1 MKFVRQRDSHDCGVA
16 CLVMVCQH
24 YGRNISLERT
34 RQLCHIK
41 RTGVSLLGISE
52 AAEIMGLRTQGV
64 LCDLDTLQEI
74 NLPAILHWHQNHF
87 VVLTRIEKK
96 AEMYYST
103 ILRILQFNKSQQNT
117 PQRCGLF
124 D

>member
-24 YGRNISLERT
+24 YGRHVSLERT

-52 AAEIMGLRTQGV
+52 AVEIMGLQTQGV
-64 LCDLDTLQEI
+64 WCALGTLQEI
-74 NLPAILHWHQNHF
+74 NSPAILHSYPKHF
-87 VVLTRIEKK
+87 IQLTRIKRESRNIFFHIASSSLGFVRLPKV
-96 AEMYYST
+96 
-103 ILRILQFNKSQQNT
+103 
-117 PQRCGLF
+117 RC
-124 D
+124 

>member
-96 AEMYYST
+96 AK
-103 ILRILQFNKSQQNT
+103 NV
-117 PQRCGLF
+117 LF
-124 D
+124 YHIADPAIQ

>member
-24 YGRNISLERT
+24 YGRHVSLERT

-64 LCDLDTLQEI
+64 LCDLGSLQELNSSHKCNRPVKPQI
-74 NLPAILHWHQNHF
+74 SMPKLANA
-87 VVLTRIEKK
+87 
-96 AEMYYST
+96 YS
-103 ILRILQFNKSQQNT
+103 LGVK
-117 PQRCGLF
+117 
-124 D
+124 